1 MDKEVLSTI
10 PHRIQTVIYSDCAQT
25 TPRSSRPDVI
35 IMRFRNLTIV
45 GRGHERAVFIGVV
58 SGY

>member
-1 MDKEVLSTI
+1 MLSTI
-10 PHRIQTVIYSDCAQT
+10 PHRIQTVIYSYCAQT